1 MDQLTSKPRE
11 GLQARLLSSST
22 RNVGAI
28 DIRPEV
34 SVLGVF
40 RHLNYR
46 PWFAAAEFVDNAIQ
60 SFRDHEE
67 ELSRVEGQAGKLLVK
82 VKIDTSNGGVIQVS
96 DNAAGIYSEEW
107 ARALRSA
114 EPPPDTSGLA
124 EFGMGMK
131 TAAAWF
137 GRQLTVRSTALGEPY
152 RRQITLDFDEII
164 QKRLETVQP
173 ETFPADPEDHGT
185 VVTVSGLHRP
195 PYGRTISKIREHL
208 ASIYRLFLRNG
219 SLHLVFQHGTS
230 PEQPLVAEEVE
241 ILEAPRFDDPQG
253 TPIFWSKS
261 IDFDFGGGL
270 HARGFLAIRKVGSTA
285 KAGLALFRRGR
296 LIEGSGDETYRP
308 RAIFGASNSYEY
320 QRLFGELTLEGFDIS
335 HTKDGFRWGEDEEP
349 FVELLREYADGE
361 PLPLIRQ
368 ARGFRSGTSRPTES
382 SLSDEAQSAAT
393 GTAAVLGRE
402 MSRSTV
408 DQYVPSE
415 TTLPDD
421 LSPGTELFPA
431 TIELKYRSQNWRV
444 TVEISDDPSHV
455 WDWFEVAERVES
467 DQDGPPINVIRL
479 RMSLRHPF
487 SERYVGANYENMDLL
502 TRFAA
507 GLAVAEITARDAG
520 ASQAGEIRRRFNE
533 LLGTVLSKP

>member
-1 MDQLTSKPRE
+1 MDQLTSNPRE
-11 GLQARLLSSST
+11 GSQAGPPSSST
-22 RNVGAI
+22 PNVGPI

-60 SFRDHEE
+60 SFQDHEE
-67 ELSRVEGQAGKLLVK
+67 ELIRVEGQAGKLLVK
-82 VKIDTSNGGVIQVS
+82 VKIDNSDDGVIQVS
-96 DNAAGIYSEEW
+96 DNAAGIYREEW
-107 ARALRSA
+107 ARALRPA

-195 PYGRTISKIREHL
+195 PYGRTIGKIREHL
-208 ASIYRLFLRNG
+208 ASIYRLFLRDE
-219 SLHLVFQHGTS
+219 SLQLVFQHGTN
-230 PEQPLVAEEVE
+230 PEQHLVAEEVE

-253 TPIFWSKS
+253 PPKLWSKS

-285 KAGLALFRRGR
+285 NAGLALFRRQR

-308 RAIFGASNSYEY
+308 RTMFGASNSYEY

-349 FVELLREYADGE
+349 FVALLREYADDE
-361 PLPLIRQ
+361 PLPLIKQ
-368 ARGFRSGTSRPTES
+368 ARGFRAGTSRPPES
-382 SLSDEAQSAAT
+382 SLSDEAKGAAT
-393 GTAAVLGRE
+393 RTADVLGRE
-402 MSRSTV
+402 LSRSAV
-408 DQYVPSE
+408 DQFIPAE

-421 LSPGTELFPA
+421 LSHSTDLFPA
-431 TIELKYRSQNWRV
+431 TIELRYRSQIWRV
-444 TVEISDDPSHV
+444 TVEISDEPSHV
-455 WDWFEVAERVES
+455 WNWFEVAEHVES
-467 DQDGPPINVIRL
+467 NQGGDPLNVIRL

-502 TRFAA
+502 TRVAA

-520 ASQAGEIRRRFNE
+520 ARQAGEIRRRFNE